1 MQFSDFKLDERLLTT
16 VAHSNF
22 TTPTPIQEKAIPIC
36 MEGHD
41 LIGTAATGTGKT
53 AAFVLPI
60 LHRLIAKP
68 AAHRSPRVLI
78 VTPTRE
84 LAEQIRSVVKELSHG
99 THIRSASVYGGVGF
113 EDQRRALTN
122 GTEIIVACP
131 GRLLD
136 HMEHTRI
143 DLSYVETVVL
153 DEADRM
159 LDMGFL
165 PDIKRILEA
174 LPRERQTLLFS
185 ATFARELMDLIHHF
199 LRHPKRISVDTEK
212 PAETVDHCFYPVKQH
227 LKTPL
232 LISLLKTTEHRSILI
247 FTRTKHRANRL
258 KDNLERA
265 GFAAGVLH
273 SNKSQNQRRQALDGF
288 RNGKLAMLVA
298 TDIVAR
304 GIDINTISHVVNYD
318 IPDTA
323 VNYIHRIGR
332 TGRAAREGDAI
343 TFITPED
350 NAEVREIERRLGK
363 RVERKELS
371 GFNYNAEPPP
381 AQERH
386 ASSHGRPQRGG
397 GHERARP
404 EHRSSGAAPRGG
416 HVSHGQSNRDDRSHS
431 DRGGQRSYGD
441 RDNRGNAR
449 PIGSRTDGRTGGD
462 HRPAGHGGDANRS
475 ERPIGGDAPMPKTN
489 EHGWLGTRDMRG
501 GGRGPRGGHS
511 GGGNRFRKR
520 RGFR

>member
-1 MQFSDFKLDERLLTT
+1 MQFTDFKLDERLLHA
-16 VAHSNF
+16 VQKLDYS
-22 TTPTPIQEKAIPIC
+22 TPTPIQEKAIPIC
-36 MEGHD
+36 LDGHD

-60 LHRLIAKP
+60 LHRLITNHAE
-68 AAHRSPRVLI
+68 HRSPRVLI

-84 LAEQIRSVVKELSHG
+84 LAEQIRMVVKGLSHG

-113 EDQRRALTN
+113 DDQRRALTN

-136 HMEHTRI
+136 HMQRMKV
-143 DLSYVETVVL
+143 DLTHVETVVL

-165 PDIKRILEA
+165 PDIKRILDA

-185 ATFARELMDLIHHF
+185 ATFAKELMDLVHHY

-212 PAETVDHCFYPVKQH
+212 PAETVDHCFYPVRQH

-273 SNKSQNQRRQALDGF
+273 SNKSQNQRRQAMDGF
-288 RNGKLAMLVA
+288 RSGRLAMLVA

-363 RVERKELS
+363 RVERRELP

-381 AQERH
+381 ASERMSYGTGH
-386 ASSHGRPQRGG
+386 QQGRQGHNGGGRGG
-397 GHERARP
+397 
-404 EHRSSGAAPRGG
+404 RSDFPRGG
-416 HVSHGQSNRDDRSHS
+416 HAGNRTHTGSGHGRPPAGTHAQ
-431 DRGGQRSYGD
+431 GGHD
-441 RDNRGNAR
+441 
-449 PIGSRTDGRTGGD
+449 
-462 HRPAGHGGDANRS
+462 RPAHDAQ
-475 ERPIGGDAPMPKTN
+475 PKTN
-489 EHGWLGTRDMRG
+489 DHGGIGTRGLHG
-501 GGRGPRGGHS
+501 GYGGQGHRKPGKRPHGRNR
-511 GGGNRFRKR
+511 RFR
-520 RGFR
+520 